1 VISAPLDLISA
12 HPWRRAAFTT
22 YALSLSFFEAVL
34 LDALVRGGG
43 REVLI
48 LADVEGVRVALA
60 EQGARRVGKDYDV
73 EPLVVRAGAGIFH
86 PKISVLSDEDECHVL
101 VGSGNLTFGGW
112 GGNFEVIE
120 HLHPSFAADAIE
132 DAADFF
138 ANLAVTDHV
147 RHGAADRC
155 SAIANDLRASIRG
168 RSRNGNIRLFHSLDG
183 AISQKLT
190 QVIED
195 LGGAVRLVAVAPFWD
210 GGLAIDTLC
219 TAIGLQEVFVHA
231 HDGGS
236 VEGTFGLNWPTRAL
250 TNVHAVRLEV
260 MNEGEPRKLHAKVFE
275 VLCKRGRVLLSG
287 SANATTAALSKD
299 RNVESCIA
307 RIQREPSVGWKF
319 SASEPP
325 QLRVASEEEPEND
338 LERSGV
344 LRAVLEGERIVG
356 QVLTPAMSG
365 AVSVYQ
371 LTTEGAEKLGE
382 ATIGADA
389 NFSLGAPELE
399 VQSWKGGRLV
409 LQVRSAD
416 GRRAEGFISVAAFAE
431 ITRRAGAIAPRLFA
445 LLAGTETPA
454 DVAAIMWS
462 ALGFVFVEM
471 QRWPVAPVDSRW
483 RRFPRCPV
491 HVPFGREAA

>member
-325 QLRVASEEEPEND
+325 NCGWPQKRSRKTILSGPECC
-338 LERSGV
+338 
-344 LRAVLEGERIVG
+344 
-356 QVLTPAMSG
+356 
-365 AVSVYQ
+365 
-371 LTTEGAEKLGE
+371 
-382 ATIGADA
+382 
-389 NFSLGAPELE
+389 
-399 VQSWKGGRLV
+399 
-409 LQVRSAD
+409 VRSLK
-416 GRRAEGFISVAAFAE
+416 GSVSSVRYLRR
-431 ITRRAGAIAPRLFA
+431 
-445 LLAGTETPA
+445 
-454 DVAAIMWS
+454 
-462 ALGFVFVEM
+462 
-471 QRWPVAPVDSRW
+471 Q
-483 RRFPRCPV
+483 
-491 HVPFGREAA
+491 